1 MQNNNR
7 ERFVRELAKSEA
19 DLDLAHAALLMS
31 RRLTQNFNTTLY
43 LTLLDDIAR
52 PLRRIVETARH
63 DVDIV
68 NHLNTYLFQELKFVG
83 NTQQYYHPHN
93 SFLNKVLDL
102 RTGIPISLSLVY
114 LELGWRLNLPVWGVG
129 LPGHFMVAYGSHKM
143 PIYIDVFNGGNLLTE
158 DECIALTRA
167 TNISRTAFRAAYLK
181 PVTKRAM
188 LFRMLLN
195 LKQIYVGNEDW
206 EAAYRT
212 VDMMLVVRPK
222 EIGELRD
229 RGLIAYRLNYLQSA
243 IFDIQRYLFLAP
255 HVPEEEWLNQ
265 HLEMMEDQ
273 ILRLN

>member
-1 MQNNNR
+1 MPESNR
-7 ERFVRELAKSEA
+7 ERFVHELAKNEA
-19 DLDLAHAALLMS
+19 DLNLAYAALLMS
-31 RRLTQNFNTTLY
+31 QRLTQNFNTTLY
-43 LTLLDDIAR
+43 LTLLDDIVR
-52 PLRRIVETARH
+52 PLRRIVEAADH

-68 NHLNTYLFQELKFVG
+68 KHLNNYLFHELKFVG

-93 SFLNKVLDL
+93 SFLNKVIDL
-102 RTGIPISLSLVY
+102 RTGIPISLSLIY

-129 LPGHFMVAYGSHKM
+129 LPGHFIVAYGPQES
-143 PIYIDVFNGGNLLTE
+143 PIYIDVFNRGELLTE
-158 DECIALTRA
+158 DECMALART
-167 TNISRTAFRAAYLK
+167 TNISRAAFRAEFLK

-195 LKQIYVGNEDW
+195 LKQIYVSNEDW
-206 EAAYRT
+206 ESAYRA

-229 RGLIAYRLNYLQSA
+229 RGLIAYRLNHLQAA

-255 HVPEEEWLNQ
+255 QVPEEEWLNQ